1 MIYSLSGRLIAKKES
16 ILILETGG
24 IGFKVFVS
32 SRALQNLPQPGQ
44 TIKIFCSLYNRQN
57 GEFELYGFLNET
69 ELYLFEKLNSVG
81 GIGPKTAL
89 GLLGVAETGQ
99 LIAAINAGKIELLT
113 KATGIG
119 KKTAER
125 IIVDL
130 KEKLDEK
137 LIIGGTPQTL
147 SLMES
152 DLELEETLISL
163 GYTKQQAKSAI
174 AKIDPKITGFKERL
188 KETLKKAK

>member
-1 MIYSLSGRLIAKKES
+1 MIDSLYGRLIAKKES
-16 ILILETGG
+16 ILIVETGG

-44 TIKIFCSLYNRQN
+44 TIKIFCSLYSRQN

-137 LIIGGTPQTL
+137 LI
-147 SLMES
+147 
-152 DLELEETLISL
+152 
-163 GYTKQQAKSAI
+163 
-174 AKIDPKITGFKERL
+174 
-188 KETLKKAK
+188 